1 MRRRCL
7 FMRRGDATGLV
18 REAWLIRV
26 TGVVQGVGY
35 RPFVYRLATSVR
47 LSGWV
52 LNDTLGVLI
61 EACGPE
67 SALRD
72 FVVALTERAPPL
84 ASVDTVRVRRRRRAE
99 DAEADRGFEVR
110 SSRHVPGASA
120 VTTAPPDAHVCA
132 QCLRET
138 LDPADRRY
146 RYPFTNCTDCGPRY
160 SLIRSLP
167 YDRSRTTMTA
177 FTMCE
182 PCATEYADPGDR
194 RYHAQPN
201 ACPDC
206 GPALSL
212 HGPGG
217 QLAERE
223 AALAGAV
230 EALAAGRVV
239 AVKGLG
245 GFHLAV
251 NARDGEAVARLRR
264 RKGRDAKPFAIL
276 VRDLTAASEVAS
288 YGPDEATLL
297 TSPARPVVLLR
308 KRPGA
313 LPEAI
318 APRLPSLGVM
328 LPCTPLQHLLLHE
341 GGFGAL
347 VMTSGNASGRPIVF
361 RNEDALDQLTGI
373 ADVFLCHNRDIE
385 VPVDDSVLWCTRH
398 GELAEPVVSLLR
410 RARGYAGSV
419 IAVAEPAGAPDG
431 AVLAYGAQL
440 KATVTV
446 GRDRHALV
454 GQHVGD
460 LDDAETLAVHRK
472 AARHLGT
479 LGGAAPRYAA
489 CDVHP
494 DLQSTRLAE
503 TSGAVD
509 IVRVQHHHAH
519 MASCMAENKL
529 TGRTLG
535 VVFDGTGLGEDGTV
549 RGGEYLV
556 GDASRVERA
565 AWLRPLRLPGGD
577 AVIREPVRTAFA
589 LAIDAVGS
597 GAAARSAFPALDVLD
612 DRASQVLETMVRRG
626 LNTPTASSAGR
637 LFDAVSALL
646 GICPYAEYDAQAPT
660 ELEALLERDPTM
672 AEPYPY
678 DLVPGPDGME
688 IDHRPIVRGIAAD
701 LAEGARPPHVSRR
714 FHSTMVSL
722 VVECCVAV
730 GRAGGPRQVV
740 LSGGVFHNEFLTVN
754 CLVELRRA
762 GFAVYTHRLV
772 PCGDGGISLGQVA
785 VASARLR
792 TRTQHSRGTP
802 SA

>member
-1 MRRRCL
+1 
-7 FMRRGDATGLV
+7 MRRGDATGLV

-264 RKGRDAKPFAIL
+264 RKGRAAKPFAIL

-313 LPEAI
+313 RWVKA
-318 APRLPSLGVM
+318 V
-328 LPCTPLQHLLLHE
+328 
-341 GGFGAL
+341 AL
-347 VMTSGNASGRPIVF
+347 TVLSG
-361 RNEDALDQLTGI
+361 
-373 ADVFLCHNRDIE
+373 
-385 VPVDDSVLWCTRH
+385 VPVAAT
-398 GELAEPVVSLLR
+398 G
-410 RARGYAGSV
+410 GS
-419 IAVAEPAGAPDG
+419 
-431 AVLAYGAQL
+431 
-440 KATVTV
+440 
-446 GRDRHALV
+446 
-454 GQHVGD
+454 
-460 LDDAETLAVHRK
+460 
-472 AARHLGT
+472 
-479 LGGAAPRYAA
+479 
-489 CDVHP
+489 
-494 DLQSTRLAE
+494 
-503 TSGAVD
+503 
-509 IVRVQHHHAH
+509 
-519 MASCMAENKL
+519 
-529 TGRTLG
+529 
-535 VVFDGTGLGEDGTV
+535 DGTV
-549 RGGEYLV
+549 RLWDLTTASPLGAPLAPHKGAVTSLALESDEQGLGRLASGGE
-556 GDASRVERA
+556 DH
-565 AWLRPLRLPGGD
+565 
-577 AVIREPVRTAFA
+577 AVA
-589 LAIDAVGS
+589 LWAV
-597 GAAARSAFPALDVLD
+597 ALDGSCTSVPHALEHRGPVSDVLLL
-612 DRASQVLETMVRRG
+612 RTGTGLLGASADARG
-626 LNTPTASSAGR
+626 IVKLWDAATGLPWEGAGPEPYPAAINSLAAGR
-637 LFDAVSALL
+637 LYGRRVLISAARDSLLRIWDLDACHPAAVLHLPGPASR
-646 GICPYAEYDAQAPT
+646 ICP
-660 ELEALLERDPTM
+660 LE
-672 AEPYPY
+672 
-678 DLVPGPDGME
+678 G
-688 IDHRPIVRGIAAD
+688 
-701 LAEGARPPHVSRR
+701 EG
-714 FHSTMVSL
+714 L
-722 VVECCVAV
+722 
-730 GRAGGPRQVV
+730 
-740 LSGGVFHNEFLTVN
+740 
-754 CLVELRRA
+754 
-762 GFAVYTHRLV
+762 
-772 PCGDGGISLGQVA
+772 A
-785 VASARLR
+785 VALGRDVVALR
-792 TRTQHSRGTP
+792 QPPG
-802 SA
+802 A